1 MVPYKTDR
9 MWNQSEQVHERL
21 ITLSTVFHY
30 DKSRT
35 VSQRR
40 NSPAFVICNDLMLV
54 YSKELVYLLID
65 NTGENGHSH
74 REKDTTCFLYKN
86 RVRMYIDKAICWE
99 KQGMEGIG

>member
-1 MVPYKTDR
+1 
-9 MWNQSEQVHERL
+9 
-21 ITLSTVFHY
+21 
-30 DKSRT
+30 
-35 VSQRR
+35 
-40 NSPAFVICNDLMLV
+40 MLV